1 LTESITW
8 VLLPVWIFRY
18 HCSKVALT
26 PLHYSDECSGWTMW
40 EFYFECLTT
49 LMISIT
55 TSLMVR
61 PWCHRPLIL
70 ALRRQ
75 M

>member
-1 LTESITW
+1 
-8 VLLPVWIFRY
+8 
-18 HCSKVALT
+18 
-26 PLHYSDECSGWTMW
+26 MW